1 MDDGRRLVVGGGV
14 AGFGLG
20 AVVDVH
26 LFHHVL
32 QTHHLLSNYRDP
44 GTVAGL
50 RWNVLWDG
58 VFALA
63 MLAVAGAGAAVV
75 WRTANLS
82 PEPLSTRR
90 LVGSVLVG
98 AGAFNLF
105 DGVVD
110 HYLLGLHHV
119 VHGTAH
125 WDPHWVVGS
134 LLLLAGGAAV
144 LSASDGGR

>member
-1 MDDGRRLVVGGGV
+1 MDDRDRLLVGGSV

-44 GTVAGL
+44 GTLSGL
-50 RWNVLWDG
+50 RWNVFWDG
-58 VFALA
+58 VFSLA
-63 MLAVAGAGAAVV
+63 MVAVAGVGAAVV
-75 WRTANLS
+75 WRTANLAD
-82 PEPLSTRR
+82 EPLSTRR

-98 AGAFNLF
+98 AGLFNLF

-119 VHGTAH
+119 VHGTTR

-134 LLLLAGGAAV
+134 VLLLAGGLAV
-144 LSASDGGR
+144 LRAPRT